1 MRPDCLPRAASR
13 SPRVWVA
20 RGQHAVFR
28 GHPAFS
34 LPTHE
39 RGHLR
44 FHACGAQ
51 NLCSAHADQAASL
64 SVVRKAGL
72 DRDRTKGVWQAAL
85 VAHGTSIRRHLGAD
99 RPELSAKEGTAQAQW
114 LLDFLGIRI
123 SLVIAVGMEYP
134 PKALP
139 PGLDPRA
146 AAVLREIVEQYVGTG
161 EPVGSRTL
169 ARRLPIALSPATI
182 RNVMADLTDAGLL
195 FAPHT
200 SAGRLPT
207 ERGLRLFVD
216 GLLQF
221 GDLADDERDSISKQ
235 LGAHGRSLHDTLAD
249 ASAMLSGLSQ
259 AAGMVLAPKFD
270 GAIKHIEFALLGSGR
285 ALVILVAADGQVENR
300 VIEIPPGLP
309 PSALTEAANYLN
321 ARAAGRTLVELR
333 RRVAE
338 EMATDRGQ
346 LDLLAAGVVE
356 AGLATWTSAGRGRF
370 ADCARTG
377 QAVGRRDPDR
387 QPCRH
392 PDPVRTAGNTGNH
405 DAPAGAGRAIR
416 RGAHLHRRR
425 ERAVRHL
432 RCGR

>member
-1 MRPDCLPRAASR
+1 MDY
-13 SPRVWVA
+13 
-20 RGQHAVFR
+20 Q
-28 GHPAFS
+28 
-34 LPTHE
+34 
-39 RGHLR
+39 
-44 FHACGAQ
+44 
-51 NLCSAHADQAASL
+51 
-64 SVVRKAGL
+64 
-72 DRDRTKGVWQAAL
+72 
-85 VAHGTSIRRHLGAD
+85 
-99 RPELSAKEGTAQAQW
+99 
-114 LLDFLGIRI
+114 
-123 SLVIAVGMEYP
+123 
-134 PKALP
+134 PKPLP

-221 GDLADDERDSISKQ
+221 GDLPDDERESISRQ
-235 LGAHGRSLHDTLAD
+235 LVAHGRSLQDTLAD

-259 AAGMVLAPKFD
+259 AAGMVLAPKSD

-338 EMATDRGQ
+338 EMAQDRGQ
-346 LDLLAAGVVE
+346 LDCWPPAWWRRGWRP
-356 AGLATWTSAGRGRF
+356 GRTAGRGGSLIVR
-370 ADCARTG
+370 G
-377 QAVGRRDPDR
+377 QARLLADVTQIENLAAIQVLFDRLETQETMMRLLELAEQSDGVRIFIGAESAHVRQLRRVDDR
-387 QPCRH
+387 
-392 PDPVRTAGNTGNH
+392 
-405 DAPAGAGRAIR
+405 GAGPQR
-416 RGAHLHRRR
+416 RRPHRRR
-425 ERAVRHL
+425 DRRDRADADQL
-432 RCGR
+432 RPDHSGGRLHGACYRPSARVTACGARPIGRASRSAAGQSLPLFTGIGSPNCEP